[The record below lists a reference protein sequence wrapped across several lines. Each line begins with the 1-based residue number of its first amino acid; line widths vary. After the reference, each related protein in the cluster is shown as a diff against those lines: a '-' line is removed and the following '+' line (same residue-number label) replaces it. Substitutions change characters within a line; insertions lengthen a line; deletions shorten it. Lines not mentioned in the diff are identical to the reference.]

1 MHSQSVWVIYYIL
14 YILYIISITNLRKPT
29 RIGAIDSGRRP
40 QHSDAGLGGF
50 LRFLEDPVN
59 AGLTILWIPS
69 RIHIYYCASR
79 MNGVAAMGVA
89 IYPCQ
94 QL

>member
-1 MHSQSVWVIYYIL
+1 M
-14 YILYIISITNLRKPT
+14 TNLRKPT

-59 AGLTILWIPS
+59 AGLTILWCLDPKQD
-69 RIHIYYCASR
+69 IYVYIIVRA
-79 MNGVAAMGVA
+79 G
-89 IYPCQ
+89 
-94 QL
+94 